1 MIWGYWYP
9 HFRKP
14 PFFQWRPDLS
24 HGFSAGYQPMMYPS
38 RKKAIPPW
46 FCCLEKVFT
55 FDPLHAR
62 SELLQGAKSEPAWT
76 NEIPMEFTI
85 ICFWFVPRCGRL
97 LKVAGDKNFLG
108 SSKMTQAM
116 SLTFSR
122 ATFESSSLLWAR
134 VPKRSAKVL
143 TNYIML

>member
-62 SELLQGAKSEPAWT
+62 SELLQGAKSEPTWT

-97 LKVAGDKNFLG
+97 LKVAGDKNFLEAQRWLKPCR
-108 SSKMTQAM
+108 SPFLVPHLNLPPS
-116 SLTFSR
+116 
-122 ATFESSSLLWAR
+122 FERGFPSAL
-134 VPKRSAKVL
+134 PKL